1 MIRMAIALCF
11 ALMTTVP
18 AAAKTLV
25 ADVDLSDQRLTVFYK
40 GQAVAQWKVSTGR
53 AGFRTPT
60 GTFRPMRMHRE
71 YYSRQYDDAPMPNA
85 IFYDRG
91 YAIHGSYETRSLGRP
106 ASHGCVRLHP
116 ADAAKAVRAGGDGR
130 PGEHRDPGAPIEGA
144 AADPPIAA
152 GATARHTRH
161 VSTMAPGRGTRGV
174 RSGAGCGRA
183 GRPAG
188 SRPA

>member
-1 MIRMAIALCF
+1 MIRTAVAF
-11 ALMTTVP
+11 ALVLMTMVP

-25 ADVDLSDQRLTVFYK
+25 AEVDLSDQILTVIYK
-40 GQAVAQWKVSTGR
+40 GQPLAQWKVSTGR

-71 YYSRQYDDAPMPNA
+71 YFSRQYDDAPMPNA

-116 ADAAKAVRAGGDGR
+116 ADAQKLFDLVVTVGPENTAITVRR
-130 PGEHRDPGAPIEGA
+130 
-144 AADPPIAA
+144 
-152 GATARHTRH
+152 
-161 VSTMAPGRGTRGV
+161 
-174 RSGAGCGRA
+174 
-183 GRPAG
+183 
-188 SRPA
+188 